1 MRAGLVFLLT
11 SALAEPLCISEDCSA
26 LDDTSFLQEKLQVSH
41 QLAAYDR
48 TISKAVQAEEAAL
61 VPAAQTLIDKETFGK
76 RIVHFPPWVYLALL
90 AVLIVAFVHEVFVS
104 RGMTPIGVRG
114 PANLSLSIQ
123 IMGLWNSAAGF
134 IGMSMQIPI
143 SLDFALSLNRGA
155 TESGLFLSCGVI
167 TGLMAMVAGK
177 WLIDEN
183 NWDQFY
189 VRRLMIYLPIAG
201 ALLSLVSAVFVN
213 ETATSEN
220 TQMVWWTMLAFVQIG
235 AFIGPLCVVPGIIF
249 WTKVTPHESKT
260 FWMILTQVSR
270 NVGLVIGPLIFT
282 VLKLAVTGDGER
294 VSPRS
299 MMAWINVFLLWMGM
313 VSGLFGVFIMP
324 TEIPKEPP
332 QSDGTEDIADFSAT
346 GDSKPEDLPDSQ
358 REQMVWH
365 MIWYAVERPFTLAA
379 VEVSTLMMLEVYYGW
394 DPYWTGLC
402 FTGVCSVGILM
413 SAFTTVMLVKG
424 RFQESWVFMIA
435 AASSILGCFVLFDIA
450 ATPGW
455 FLLVA
460 DCIIYTGATVA
471 NGIAEGWASR
481 AAKEGTRFSN
491 TDYRVRQLSAV
502 TVGRFLGPIVGRFLV
517 DYGGRNTYAACQ
529 LVACIFG
536 TRTVYRTC
544 TLIWNQNARKLEAA
558 EKAKQSNDK
567 LLSVPEPT
575 DEVKTESTVL
585 SLEEQ
590 ALEDQP
596 STDGTVSQ
604 R

>member
-1 MRAGLVFLLT
+1 
-11 SALAEPLCISEDCSA
+11 
-26 LDDTSFLQEKLQVSH
+26 
-41 QLAAYDR
+41 
-48 TISKAVQAEEAAL
+48 
-61 VPAAQTLIDKETFGK
+61 
-76 RIVHFPPWVYLALL
+76 
-90 AVLIVAFVHEVFVS
+90 
-104 RGMTPIGVRG
+104 
-114 PANLSLSIQ
+114 
-123 IMGLWNSAAGF
+123 
-134 IGMSMQIPI
+134 
-143 SLDFALSLNRGA
+143 
-155 TESGLFLSCGVI
+155 
-167 TGLMAMVAGK
+167 
-177 WLIDEN
+177 
-183 NWDQFY
+183 
-189 VRRLMIYLPIAG
+189 
-201 ALLSLVSAVFVN
+201 
-213 ETATSEN
+213 
-220 TQMVWWTMLAFVQIG
+220 MLAFVQIG

-260 FWMILTQVSR
+260 FWMKLCQKDPASHGLGGVDCQGEGLLATSEPPVFSVCTKSWELRILTQVSR

-313 VSGLFGVFIMP
+313 TNQNTIKRALLG
-324 TEIPKEPP
+324 
-332 QSDGTEDIADFSAT
+332 QDIADFSAT

-413 SAFTTVMLVKG
+413 SAFTTAPWQ
-424 RFQESWVFMIA
+424 RSRTESWVFMIA

-491 TDYRVRQLSAV
+491 TDYRVRQLYHYS
-502 TVGRFLGPIVGRFLV
+502 PIVGRFLV

-529 LVACIFG
+529 LVAFPPPAPLLP

-575 DEVKTESTVL
+575 DEESTVL